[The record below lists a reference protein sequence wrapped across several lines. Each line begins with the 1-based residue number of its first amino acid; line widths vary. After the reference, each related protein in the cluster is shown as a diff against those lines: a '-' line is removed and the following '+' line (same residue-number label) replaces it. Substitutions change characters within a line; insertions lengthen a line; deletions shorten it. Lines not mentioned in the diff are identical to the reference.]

1 MTSIADV
8 DIPEL
13 ADRSLTEDELA
24 DITESESAPVDITFT
39 TQDFDVAG
47 LVTRLNRESMLIP
60 RFGGKDQRVN
70 TAGFQRGFVWN
81 KAQMDRFIESL
92 LLGYPVPGIFLV
104 KQSVDNRML
113 VLDGQQRLITLQSF
127 YEGLHAGREF
137 KLTNV
142 GEDFQGLTYKTLDEA
157 QRFQLDDSFLQATIL
172 QTDGSPQVDEAVYQI
187 FERLNSGGTQ
197 LTPHEIRVALY
208 SGPLVDYIEELNQWD
223 PWRRLFGKPS
233 ARIRDHELIL
243 RTLALF
249 LGADDYSK
257 PLKGFLNGFAK
268 TNRSN
273 PIQVQAAG
281 DLFRSACDAILQ
293 EAGDSA
299 FRNAH
304 TNQLNIAQVEALLV
318 ATMHCL
324 KRGPLGPD
332 LHARISQIQA
342 NPDFIAAT
350 TRSTADNDAVSDRLR
365 IAQEIMG
372 S

>member
-1 MTSIADV
+1 MTSLADA
-8 DIPEL
+8 DIPDL

-60 RFGGKDQRVN
+60 RFGGMDNRVN

-104 KQSVDNRML
+104 KQSADNRML

-127 YEGLHAGREF
+127 YEGIHAGREF

-142 GEDFQGLTYKTLDEA
+142 GKDFQGLTYKTLDEA

-208 SGPLVDYIEELNQWD
+208 SGPLVDYIEELNQWNA
-223 PWRRLFGKPS
+223 WRELFGRPS

-249 LGADDYSK
+249 LDAEEYSK
-257 PLKGFLNGFAK
+257 PLKGFLNSFAK
-268 TNRSN
+268 AKRSN
-273 PIQVQAAG
+273 PIQVQTAG
-281 DLFRSACDAILQ
+281 DLFRAACDAILR
-293 EAGDSA
+293 EAGASA
-299 FRNAH
+299 LRNAH
-304 TNQLNIAQVEALLV
+304 TNQLNIAQVEAILV
-318 ATMHCL
+318 ASMHCL
-324 KRGPLGPD
+324 KKGSIGPNLPD
-332 LHARISQIQA
+332 KIMRIQS

-350 TRSTADNDAVSDRLR
+350 TRSTADNDAVADRLR
-365 IAQEIMG
+365 IAQEILT